1 LEVEEE
7 DACGA
12 GLEVEVEVE
21 EEDALLTGDLP
32 GDLAPRLGGKTNFP
46 CSL

>member
-12 GLEVEVEVE
+12 GLEVEVE
-21 EEDALLTGDLP
+21 EEDALLPGDLP